1 MYIREQ
7 AVGASLDKEKFSAL
21 EWPVRNRTGC
31 NRYLLKVGLC
41 KLGGTAMTSSHE
53 REGSFFIIII
63 CSGEKFYKE
72 WKLCW
77 ILNL

>member
-7 AVGASLDKEKFSAL
+7 AVGASLGKEKFSAL
-21 EWPVRNRTGC
+21 EWPVKNRTAC

-53 REGSFFIIII
+53 RERSFLL
-63 CSGEKFYKE
+63 SLSVVVK
-72 WKLCW
+72 
-77 ILNL
+77 IL

>member
-7 AVGASLDKEKFSAL
+7 AVGASLGKEKFSAL
-21 EWPVRNRTGC
+21 EWPVKNR

-53 REGSFFIIII
+53 RERSFFII

-77 ILNL
+77 ILNI